1 MVIRSLILITLLLAN
16 SASFALTAKLDR
28 SSLAQNETLTL
39 QLQSDSGQDLSG
51 LDLAQLRKDF
61 EVLSRSTQSNFNIT
75 NGKIVSNTAL
85 TLVLKPLRSGDLLI
99 PEFELEGK
107 VSHSISVFVTEPKS
121 VGNTSQDRAVFLEIT
136 VDKKDIVVGE
146 QLLYTLRILY
156 ATELSNASLP
166 EFKLDGVDIET
177 LLEQRYQKTID
188 GRTYGVIERRYAL
201 FPNKAG
207 ELRIPQQELN
217 ATIGGSA
224 SRFGFSIEH
233 FGQRSQKI
241 RIASDEQSVSVKPMP
256 DGQTITDWLPA
267 SRLTLNENWGSDLN
281 TLHVGEPLLRKIQ
294 LIAEGLPAARL
305 PEVRMAD
312 IAGINI
318 YPEKPELKSETTEQG
333 VIGQRT
339 ETLAFI
345 PTQQGTYTL
354 PKVSIKWWDTLNQR
368 YQFAELPEKTLT
380 ILPAV
385 NSGAPSTDLPSLNN
399 QPVFDPNSAGSQN
412 IVNGVEP
419 WWQYLALLS
428 IFAWLLTLVYLWS
441 IRNQGSKKQLVQK
454 IEANPS
460 LRHAYR
466 KLKSAC
472 LGNEAASAKL
482 ALEKWLSIRFT
493 QLGYGS
499 LSDTIKRLNNDKLL
513 EQVNDL
519 NKHLYGQDDSAKWQ
533 GAGLIKLVEQL
544 DRVKDDNE
552 VGGLAPLYPKFG

>member
-399 QPVFDPNSAGSQN
+399 RPVFDPNSAGSQN
-412 IVNGVEP
+412 IVNGVES

-441 IRNQGSKKQLVQK
+441 TRNQSSKKQIAKK

-466 KLKSAC
+466 QLKSAC
-472 LGNEAASAKL
+472 LSNEAVLAKL